1 MRTFITWS
9 GHLSHGVALELKQL
23 LRLVFPTVDVFVS
36 SEDIRKGQQWRA
48 AVTEALAQSQRGII
62 CLTPENYNQPW
73 VLFEAGVLTRALQR
87 PVVYTV
93 LIDDLEPSTL
103 EGHPLSQFQHTRL
116 EHTDMR
122 RLLKQINLEI
132 GEGRRTDA
140 ELDNIFGKTWPDMVT
155 AISELVLT
163 SPKKVI
169 RITDLAR
176 ESPIIAGKVFRNA
189 VIQGP
194 AVLAIL
200 EGNAFTTCRFE
211 SPSIPEAILWT
222 PLNPDATIGAIG
234 LSRCRF
240 ENCEFIGIGLTG
252 GPEVIAQIRKVAAA
266 QQQQSSDGSRKIQIG
281 SDVNTTLGGR
291 SDFFELQKAKREAA
305 TKFRSAFA
313 EAVTQITDGSIDPH
327 SLIAQQKV
335 QHDAA
340 IFEFRHFVD
349 PDRLSDF
356 DAAGQKY
363 RECRSALEPAL
374 LQFMRSQNT
383 GQPVGQSASSKII
396 VAINE
401 LLAFAD
407 NPSAT

>member
-9 GHLSHGVALELKQL
+9 GQLSHGVALELKKL
-23 LRLVFPTVDVFVS
+23 LRLVFPTVDAFVS
-36 SEDIRKGQQWRA
+36 SEDIRKGEQWRV
-48 AVTEALAQSQRGII
+48 AVTDALAQSQRGII

-122 RLLKQINLEI
+122 CLLKQINLEI
-132 GEGRRTDA
+132 REGCRTDA
-140 ELDNIFGKTWPDMVT
+140 ELDNIFGKTWPDMET
-155 AISELVLT
+155 AISKLVLT

-200 EGNAFTTCRFE
+200 EGTLFISCGFE
-211 SPSIPEAILWT
+211 SPTIPEAILWT
-222 PLNPDATIGAIG
+222 PSNPGAVMGAIG

-240 ENCEFIGIGLTG
+240 ENCEFLGIGLTG
-252 GPEVIAQIRKVAAA
+252 GPEVIAEIERWPLLNNKV
-266 QQQQSSDGSRKIQIG
+266 
-281 SDVNTTLGGR
+281 
-291 SDFFELQKAKREAA
+291 
-305 TKFRSAFA
+305 
-313 EAVTQITDGSIDPH
+313 VTVHG
-327 SLIAQQKV
+327 
-335 QHDAA
+335 
-340 IFEFRHFVD
+340 
-349 PDRLSDF
+349 
-356 DAAGQKY
+356 KY
-363 RECRSALEPAL
+363 RLVVMS
-374 LQFMRSQNT
+374 
-383 GQPVGQSASSKII
+383 I
-396 VAINE
+396 
-401 LLAFAD
+401 
-407 NPSAT
+407 